1 MKGGEEGYSF
11 LLPCLFFSLF
21 FLFLFFFSFSDKCFI
36 LLLTTRAYS
45 CRRIEGTRYTK
56 HFPDIGRVVG
66 GDGFF
71 FYECNMSGYTA
82 FPPHYVFPFHM
93 GILVFLNHPALF
105 YG

>member
-11 LLPCLFFSLF
+11 LLPCFFISLF
-21 FLFLFFFSFSDKCFI
+21 RFLFFAFSFSDKCFI

-45 CRRIEGTRYTK
+45 SRRMRVHVIPHIFRTLEG
-56 HFPDIGRVVG
+56 DVG

-82 FPPHYVFPFHM
+82 FPPPH
-93 GILVFLNHPALF
+93 LF
-105 YG
+105 SHLP